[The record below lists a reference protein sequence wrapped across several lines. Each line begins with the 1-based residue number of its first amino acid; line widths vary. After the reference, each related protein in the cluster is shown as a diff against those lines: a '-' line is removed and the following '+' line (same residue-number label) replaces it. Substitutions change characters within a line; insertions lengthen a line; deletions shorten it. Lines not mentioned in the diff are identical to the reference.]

1 MNKQTFCHI
10 KQKHWKELFMFVEY
24 FEVKQLYG
32 FNSAVALQYLL
43 VWLTKT
49 FPMGCF
55 GPMCD

>member
-1 MNKQTFCHI
+1 
-10 KQKHWKELFMFVEY
+10 MFLKY

-49 FPMGCF
+49 FPMGCS
-55 GPMCD
+55 GPLCD